1 MLLAF
6 YVSHHVYKKPQ
17 RWWFQPFCCCRGFL
31 FSFNIFEIDY
41 LKAFFGKTPF
51 ASFPFDSEKK
61 TLRNSIHKSTT
72 NRKNNLVKFYP
83 HRSLIR
89 FQTSVFL
96 WWWCWILIWTIMI
109 LLFYAIF
116 LKDIGLEEA
125 VFVIISY
132 DRLFFMYNNIL
143 YWLNLYNLWIGVPN
157 RQKFNKYFPVRM
169 AFKF

>member
-1 MLLAF
+1 MFPIMFIRNLNDDGF
-6 YVSHHVYKKPQ
+6 NRFVVVVVSFSPLI
-17 RWWFQPFCCCRGFL
+17 FL
-31 FSFNIFEIDY
+31 KLIIWKLFLGRLPSPLSHLIQ
-41 LKAFFGKTPF
+41 
-51 ASFPFDSEKK
+51 KK

-109 LLFYAIF
+109 LLFSAIF

-143 YWLNLYNLWIGVPN
+143 YWLNLYNLLIGVPN
-157 RQKFNKYFPVRM
+157 RQKFNKFFPVN
-169 AFKF
+169 